1 MEINIISKKTMR
13 NKDFSA
19 LKEKKRGYKRFK
31 APLNVVKH
39 RFESLFRTPRGWFL
53 TYHKIVK
60 KEDGEVKKEKAVGE
74 VSVTTAERWLREC
87 NIRYSMGW

>member
-1 MEINIISKKTMR
+1 MR

-31 APLNVVKH
+31 APHNVVEH

-53 TYHKIVK
+53 TYYK
-60 KEDGEVKKEKAVGE
+60 
-74 VSVTTAERWLREC
+74 AERWLREC
-87 NIRYSMGW
+87 NIKYSTGW